1 MARTQSGKLE
11 TAQILVLNGKHEG
24 DSIDCKFNPS
34 EYTVGK
40 SVNYG
45 DLKATGSGAS
55 IMQFVDGNA
64 ETLSMELFFDTTD
77 QLDGSKTNQKQV
89 DVRKQYTDMIDTL
102 LTVDGELHAP
112 PVCRFVWGDGIDF
125 TALVE
130 HAEKRFTKF
139 LPSGVPIR
147 ARVQLQFTE
156 YKTADYHKSEVSP
169 ESTDKTKRWTVAEG
183 DTLWLIAAEEYGD
196 SSHWRTIAER
206 NEIKNPRQITAGETL
221 ELPPL

>member
-1 MARTQSGKLE
+1 MAGTHSGKLE

-24 DSIDCKFNPS
+24 DSIDCKFNPT

-77 QLDGSKTNQKQV
+77 KLDGSDPNQQAV

-102 LTVDGELHAP
+102 LAVDGELHAP

-125 TALVE
+125 TTLVE

>member
-1 MARTQSGKLE
+1 MAGTHSGKLE
-11 TAQILVLNGKHEG
+11 TAQILILNGKHEG

-77 QLDGSKTNQKQV
+77 ELDGSGDPAAA

-102 LTVDGELHAP
+102 LAVDGELHAP
-112 PVCRFVWGDGIDF
+112 PVCRFVWGEGIDF
-125 TALVE
+125 TAVVE

-183 DTLWLIAAEEYGD
+183 DTLWLIADEEYGD
-196 SSHWRTIAER
+196 PSHWRTIAEA
-206 NEIKNPRQITAGETL
+206 NDVTNPRRLSAGETL

>member
-1 MARTQSGKLE
+1 MSAQSGKLE
-11 TAQILVLNGKHEG
+11 KAKLMIVNGKRKGET
-24 DSIDCKFNPS
+24 IECAFNPNA
-34 EYTVGK
+34 YTLEK

-77 QLDGSKTNQKQV
+77 ELESNGSPDTKQV
-89 DVRKQYTDMIDTL
+89 DVRERYTKHIDTL
-102 LTVDGELHAP
+102 LSVDGELHAP

-125 TALVE
+125 TALLQR
-130 HAEKRFTKF
+130 ATKQFTKF
-139 LPSGVPIR
+139 LPSGVPVR
-147 ARVQLQFTE
+147 ARVNVVFRE

-169 ESTDKTKRWTVAEG
+169 ESTDKTKVWTVTDG

-196 SSHWRTIAER
+196 AAHWRTIADH
-206 NEIKNPRQITAGETL
+206 NDIKDPRVIETGETL

>member
-1 MARTQSGKLE
+1 MSGTHSGKLE
-11 TAQILVLNGKHEG
+11 TAQILILNGKKEG
-24 DSIDCKFNPS
+24 ETIDCKFNPS

-77 QLDGSKTNQKQV
+77 KLDGSDPNQKAV

-102 LTVDGELHAP
+102 LAVDGELHAP

-147 ARVQLQFTE
+147 ARVSLQFTE

-196 SSHWRTIAER
+196 PNYWRTIAEKNNVR
-206 NEIKNPRQITAGETL
+206 NPRQLSAGDTL